1 LISCDLTSW
10 LVALTGGTLLRD
22 PDVDVLESASYA
34 WVCVVAMLGQ
44 LIVGGARQLYTGR
57 HSVGSPDDTANVALS
72 FSVAGLAAFVVGVLD
87 ATTPWSIPLIAMPI
101 AVVLAVAARLTY
113 RLHRDRG
120 LTTYATDAERR
131 VVIFGADDAGRQI
144 LASLMADPDGRYQ
157 PVALLDDNPGL
168 VNRRLRGV
176 PVRGTAQDAV
186 TVARAEGADLLV
198 VAGRRLDA
206 PVTQR
211 ITEAAARA
219 NLEVRV
225 VPPLTELLFD
235 DPEGHRT
242 MRVPAQR
249 KAEFVRVV
257 PQGRGKRVLDIGLCL
272 LALPLILPLG
282 LVITL
287 LVALSSSDEIIY
299 RAPRLGRNG
308 RVFMMYK
315 FSGMRQAAAGPPVT
329 QARDPRITPLGRVL
343 RASKL
348 DELPQV
354 INVLTGEMSIVGPRP
369 EDPRYL
375 SYYTDAQL
383 RMLTVRPGMTS
394 QAFLRF
400 GHEQAYIARAAPA
413 DVESYY
419 LTRLLPEKL
428 AIELDY
434 VRNWSVRR
442 DLEIIV
448 RTVKGLL
455 T

>member
-1 LISCDLTSW
+1 M
-10 LVALTGGTLLRD
+10 V
-22 PDVDVLESASYA
+22 
-34 WVCVVAMLGQ
+34 
-44 LIVGGARQLYTGR
+44 
-57 HSVGSPDDTANVALS
+57 
-72 FSVAGLAAFVVGVLD
+72 D
-87 ATTPWSIPLIAMPI
+87 ATTPWSIPLIALPI
-101 AVVLAVAARLTY
+101 AVVLAVGARLSY
-113 RLHRDRG
+113 RLHQDRG
-120 LTTYATDAERR
+120 PTIDATEAERR
-131 VVIFGADDAGRQI
+131 VVVFGADDAGRQV
-144 LASLMADPDGRYQ
+144 LASLRADPDGRYQ

-168 VNRRLRGV
+168 VNRRLQGV

-206 PVTQR
+206 PVTRR

-235 DPEGHRT
+235 DPEGRRPI
-242 MRVPAQR
+242 RVPAQR

-257 PQGRGKRVLDIGLCL
+257 HQGHGKRVLDVSLCL
-272 LALPLILPLG
+272 LALPLILPVG

-315 FSGMRQAAAGPPVT
+315 FSGMCQAGAGPAAAGP
-329 QARDPRITPLGRVL
+329 RPRITALGGVL

-354 INVLTGEMSIVGPRP
+354 INVLRGDMSIVGPRP

-375 SYYTDAQL
+375 SYYTDDQL

-400 GHEQAYIARAAPA
+400 GHEQAYIARAAPD

-442 DLEIIV
+442 DLGIIL
-448 RTVKGLL
+448 RTFKGLL
-455 T
+455 P

>member
-1 LISCDLTSW
+1 LIGCDVTAW
-10 LVALTGGTLLRD
+10 MAALAGGALLRD
-22 PDVDVLESASYA
+22 QDVDVLESAA
-34 WVCVVAMLGQ
+34 FARVCMVAVLGQ
-44 LIVGGARQLYTGR
+44 LVVGGARQLYSGR

-72 FSVAGLAAFVVGVLD
+72 FSLAGLAAFVVGVLD
-87 ATTPWSIPLIAMPI
+87 AATPWSIPLIALPI
-101 AVVLAVAARLTY
+101 AVVLAAAARLSY

-120 LTTYATDAERR
+120 PTTGTTDAERR
-131 VVIFGADDAGRQI
+131 VVVFGADDAGRQV
-144 LASLMADPDGRYQ
+144 LASLKADPLGRYQ

-168 VNRRLRGV
+168 VNRRLQGV
-176 PVRGTAQDAV
+176 PVRGTAEDAV

-206 PVTQR
+206 PETRR

-225 VPPLTELLFD
+225 VPPLTELLYD
-235 DPEGHRT
+235 DVDGHRPV
-242 MRVPAQR
+242 RVPAQR

-257 PQGRGKRVLDIGLCL
+257 PQGRGKRALDVGLCL

-282 LVITL
+282 LVIAV
-287 LVALSSSDEIIY
+287 LVAFSSSDEIIY

-308 RVFMMYK
+308 RVFKMYK
-315 FSGMRQAAAGPPVT
+315 FSGMRHAAAGPPVT
-329 QARDPRITPLGRVL
+329 HARDPRITPLGRVL

-354 INVLTGEMSIVGPRP
+354 INVLKGDMSIVGPRP

-375 SYYTDAQL
+375 SYYTDEQL

-400 GHEQAYIARAAPA
+400 GHEQAYIARAAPD

-442 DLEIIV
+442 DLEIIL
-448 RTVKGLL
+448 RTFKGLL
-455 T
+455 A